1 MPTIAELSVLF
12 TGNTSSFDAANRRV
26 QAGLAATD
34 DAASS
39 ATRQVNAVGTA
50 IDRLAGILT
59 RATGRV
65 SAFTGELRGLASSA
79 ARLGRSM
86 DPAAVAAYAAALA
99 NMSGVTGVLSADI
112 VGLRA
117 DMQALNRTF
126 NSQAPVTFSGRMGSS
141 SMAMAQLQADLAA
154 AQAQLAQF
162 NGTLAQTRALNPR
175 VSVSGGGSGRNGVG
189 QSALGSAGMMVGR
202 TLSRNLTAPILA
214 VGAASVYAETQFEA
228 AIAKIQALSGVSK
241 EQTQQWAE
249 AILKLGPEIGK
260 TPTELAQGMFYV
272 ANEFKDGAKALD
284 ILTNAGK
291 MSAIG
296 MGRTAEI
303 AKALVYILHDYAGS
317 NLTAARTSDVLV
329 AATRVG
335 NFDVEKLVGNLGKL
349 LPVASHM
356 RVPFEQVAGAIAV
369 MTREGAS
376 VAQASTGIT
385 RLFASLE
392 HPSAGVQKA
401 LDKVH
406 LSAAGLRVEMQHD
419 LLGALVH
426 VQQATRGSDEAFSK
440 IFPNLLSFKGV
451 LAILGS
457 DLQDSR
463 KQFNE
468 VAKSGGSMAK
478 AFGVTSQTEL
488 FQFQKAL
495 AALEAAGIRLG
506 ASLAPEAIMVAQ
518 AITGLATAFSH
529 LSPEAQR
536 VVAVAALLLA
546 GLGPLTTGIGLAN
559 KASVFFTAS
568 LVRMGYSAGGA
579 AAGGINTLRLGV
591 LRLMASVAACA
602 GVAAVF
608 GLAWNQMLGH
618 MTEANNELVEAQ
630 NKLLHQPFEPMVEA
644 QYIAMR
650 RRKEE
655 DAARK
660 DPSNWRTVPHIPGR
674 NYKGPQSEFVPP
686 RGASVQSI
694 KADYQ
699 RLKGLR
705 QQQALQRDQ
714 SDLARQ
720 KRAQAA
726 DEQKAL
732 AEAAEFASP
741 GKARKPKL
749 TPDEK
754 AAAKEARD
762 LTSKLLELASAVR
775 LHGDESAAAAIK
787 DSLLYGELASAP
799 GKVAGLGLALKDL
812 KKAASN
818 ALDNAAKSLYGKKF
832 GALNKDQ
839 QTEAEILALTRLDA
853 ARKNSAKAAKAYKD
867 ELTRLNEELAR
878 NRAEV
883 LVLKSTTDE
892 DRVSYQQFQ
901 KPYSA
906 LTDDAHRKWVQA
918 MATVEKNKQAAS
930 VNPSNVQWE
939 TGPNPQD
946 ARDTMTKDIKDA
958 RVKVLIEKATT
969 DEDAISLE
977 RYGKALKNLSDP
989 AIISGVKELA
999 KLRKDLQAAKADSSD
1014 AKFDDGSEGAAARA
1028 KKYLDEYRSAMHSLT
1043 SEKNVGKAVT
1053 DASRMAEVQYGL
1065 SLEELAKLTND
1076 ERSQLKKM
1084 SDEQAVQVMR
1094 MQKYVEQLK
1103 AFKAQVEQISTMG
1116 SSLITNATQH
1126 VFEHGFKGLWNSVK
1140 NDLKKQ
1146 IQDALLEL
1154 ERSKLKDLFTGALDK
1169 NKPKPPASMQ
1179 AVTQQNTS
1187 AIATLTQSINALIK
1201 QMGGTP
1207 PAGVGGGTGSSSIGA
1222 AAGIAAGLPGVAGPQ
1237 GSVLSSAMSLMRFI
1251 PGFASG
1257 GDYYGGPM
1265 WVGENGPEILN
1276 PRGSGS
1282 VIPNSAVGGGVH
1294 NETHLHVTYNGATNA
1309 DFNSKT
1315 ALQHARQLHRHLRAA
1330 QAAG

>member
-26 QAGLAATD
+26 QAGLTATD

-39 ATRQVNAVGTA
+39 ATREVNAVGTA

-59 RATGRV
+59 RVTGRV
-65 SAFTGELRGLASSA
+65 ATFTGELRGLASSA

-86 DPAAVAAYAAALA
+86 DPTAVAAYAAALA
-99 NMSGVTGVLSADI
+99 NMSGVTGVLSADV

-175 VSVSGGGSGRNGVG
+175 VSVSGGGGGGNGVG
-189 QSALGSAGMMVGR
+189 KGALGSAGMMVGR
-202 TLSRNLTAPILA
+202 TLSHNLTTPILA
-214 VGAASVYAETQFEA
+214 VGAAAVYAETQFEA

-241 EQTQQWAE
+241 EQAQRWAD
-249 AILKLGPEIGK
+249 AIIKLGPEIGK
-260 TPTELAQGMFYV
+260 APTELAQGMFYV
-272 ANEFKDGAKALD
+272 ANEFKDGAKAMD
-284 ILTNAGK
+284 ILTSAGK

-303 AKALVYILHDYAGS
+303 AKALVYILHDYEGS
-317 NLTAARTSDVLV
+317 NLTAARSSEVLV

-335 NFDVEKLVGNLGKL
+335 NFDVEKLAGNLGKL

-392 HPSAGVQKA
+392 HPAAGVQKA

-406 LSAAGLRVEMQHD
+406 LSAAGLRFEMQHD
-419 LLGALVH
+419 LLAALVH
-426 VQQATRGSDEAFSK
+426 VQQATKGSDEAFSK

-457 DLQDSR
+457 DLKDSR

-468 VAKSGGSMAK
+468 VAKSGCSMAK

-506 ASLAPEAIMVAQ
+506 ASLAPEATMVAN
-518 AITGLATAFSH
+518 AISGLATAFSH
-529 LSPEAQR
+529 LSPEGQR
-536 VVAVAALLLA
+536 TVAVVALLLA
-546 GLGPLTTGIGLAN
+546 GLGPLTTGFGLAN

-579 AAGGINTLRLGV
+579 AAGGINTLRLGI
-591 LRLMASVAACA
+591 LRLTASLAVYGAVA
-602 GVAAVF
+602 VAF
-608 GLAWNQMLGH
+608 GYGWNRMLTS
-618 MTEANNELVEAQ
+618 MTAENNQLVDAQ
-630 NKLLHQPFEPMVEA
+630 NRLLRQPFEPMVEA
-644 QYIAMR
+644 QFIATR
-650 RRKEE
+650 RRQEQE
-655 DAARK
+655 AARK
-660 DPSNWRTVPHIPGR
+660 DSRNWRALPHVPGQ

-686 RGASVQSI
+686 GGASIESI
-694 KADYQ
+694 KADYE

-705 QQQALQRDQ
+705 YTQAMDKMNA
-714 SDLARQ
+714 DIARI
-720 KRAQAA
+720 RRVQAA
-726 DEQKAL
+726 EEKKAL
-732 AEAAEFASP
+732 AEAAKNAP
-741 GKARKPKL
+741 KGRAPKL
-749 TPDEK
+749 TPDQK
-754 AAAKEARD
+754 AEAKETRD
-762 LTSKLLELASAVR
+762 LTNKLLELASAVR

-787 DSLLYGELASAP
+787 DSLLYGELANAS
-799 GKVAGLGLALKDL
+799 GKVAGLGVALRQLSLAQKNS
-812 KKAASN
+812 AAE
-818 ALDNAAKSLYGKKF
+818 SLYGKKF
-832 GALNKDQ
+832 GALGKDQ
-839 QTEAEILALTRLDA
+839 QVEAEILALTRLDS
-853 ARKNSAKAAKAYKD
+853 ARKNSAKSAKSYSD
-867 ELTRLNEELAR
+867 ELDRLNEELVR
-878 NRAEV
+878 NRAQV
-883 LVLKSTTDE
+883 MALKATTDE
-892 DRVSYQQFQ
+892 DRVSYEQFQ

-918 MATVEKNKQAAS
+918 MATVDKNKQAAS
-930 VNPSNVQWE
+930 VNPGDAQWDTE
-939 TGPNPQD
+939 PNPQD
-946 ARDTMTKDIKDA
+946 ARDTMTKDVQDA

-989 AIISGVKELA
+989 AIVAGVRELA
-999 KLRKDLQAAKADSSD
+999 KLRKDLQAAKVDTSSVE
-1014 AKFDDGSEGAAARA
+1014 FSDGSDVASSRAR
-1028 KKYLDEYRSAMHSLT
+1028 KYLDEYRSAMHALT
-1043 SEKNVGKAVT
+1043 SEKNVGKAAT
-1053 DASRMAEVQYGL
+1053 DAARFAENQYGL
-1065 SLEELAKLTND
+1065 SLEELARLTGD
-1076 ERSQLKKM
+1076 ERAQLKKM
-1084 SDEQAVQVMR
+1084 SDEQALQVMR

-1126 VFEHGFKGLWNSVK
+1126 VFEHGFKGLWNSVR
-1140 NDLKKQ
+1140 NDLKRQ

-1154 ERSKLKDLFTGALDK
+1154 ERSKLKGLFTGALDK
-1169 NKPKPPASMQ
+1169 NKPKAPSGLAE
-1179 AVTQQNTS
+1179 NTS
-1187 AIATLTQSINALIK
+1187 AVGVLTQSINALIK
-1201 QMGGTP
+1201 QLGGTP
-1207 PAGVGGGTGSSSIGA
+1207 PTGSVLGSSGIGA
-1222 AAGIAAGLPGVAGPQ
+1222 AAGIAAGLPGVTGPQ
-1237 GSVLSSAMSLMRFI
+1237 GSALSSAVGLMRFI
-1251 PGFASG
+1251 PGFAGG

-1265 WVGENGPEILN
+1265 WVGESGPEILN
-1276 PRGSGS
+1276 PRGSGT
-1282 VIPNSAVGGGVH
+1282 VIPNSAFGGAVH
-1294 NETHLHVTYNGATNA
+1294 NETHLHVTYNGASNA

-1315 ALQHARQLHRHLRAA
+1315 ALQHARQLHRHLKAA
-1330 QAAG
+1330 QASG